1 MNPTDDMMRQALA
14 AQIPN
19 LKTQAQFNI
28 FMNCFDALR
37 STLNAYFGGELA
49 SAEMAR
55 DALNKGLDLA
65 KQLVEITEKL
75 NEIPDEAKSEAAKEF
90 TAPAKE
96 LHEYDEHRKL
106 VFELANLKSL
116 EALQTWYAESR
127 QRIDRV
133 VSQKLRNELFDAIR
147 DRRKELEQN

>member
-1 MNPTDDMMRQALA
+1 MNPTDEMMRQALA

-37 STLNAYFGGELA
+37 STLNAYFGGEVA

-65 KQLVEITEKL
+65 KQVVEITEKL

-96 LHEYDEHRKL
+96 LHEYDEHRQL
-106 VFELANLKSL
+106 VFELSALTSL
-116 EALQTWYAESR
+116 EALQAWYTNNR

-147 DRRKELEQN
+147 ERRNKLEQN

>member
-1 MNPTDDMMRQALA
+1 
-14 AQIPN
+14 
-19 LKTQAQFNI
+19 
-28 FMNCFDALR
+28 MNCFDALR